1 MSQSRAPAPWQRL
14 KPLYVADTGGHP
26 APATGWKERND
37 AQAGRCACAE
47 RKKRTE
53 HMFED
58 TGMRQHSLM
67 CVQLTEGSGKKDRRC
82 CSWFFLRA
90 VSGTAVGR
98 HPVLCVKVAC
108 MSLSLGWDQAVSSG
122 QHHPEYEKSSV
133 GARGGA
139 RGAVTTGRSWAAAPG
154 RFWVSAF
161 NPPRPSF
168 LITVSPVST
177 AGQAPNCRCISGGSG
192 QLRQPL
198 EASAPQSAPRA
209 TTHRPRSALRVLCL
223 GCSGQGLG
231 RTRARRVSHS
241 LPARRLQLP
250 RGDNGEGGGRLWA
263 ADMRACVRGP

>member
-1 MSQSRAPAPWQRL
+1 MRGAPLDVQPDRHNHNFPRARNWETSRGVSQSRAPAPWQRL

-53 HMFED
+53 HMVED

-82 CSWFFLRA
+82 WWWFFLRA

-122 QHHPEYEKSSV
+122 QHHPKYEKSSV

-139 RGAVTTGRSWAAAPG
+139 QGAVTTGRSWAAAPG

-168 LITVSPVST
+168 LVTVSPVST
-177 AGQAPNCRCISGGSG
+177 AGQAPNCR
-192 QLRQPL
+192 
-198 EASAPQSAPRA
+198 
-209 TTHRPRSALRVLCL
+209 HRVLPL
-223 GCSGQGLG
+223 
-231 RTRARRVSHS
+231 R
-241 LPARRLQLP
+241 
-250 RGDNGEGGGRLWA
+250 
-263 ADMRACVRGP
+263 